1 MPIKYEKLTPHVAF
15 SVEYQGKIIPIF
27 HAYDEDDMSRK
38 LDEWFTAD
46 VNEGVRDHQTKKE
59 GLLGEV
65 GYTMEYNRD
74 EWYFCTHKLFEKMK
88 YMPEFQDERKQ
99 YSWEWDASLI
109 VQTAINYGLIG
120 FDDDYRFVN
129 TMMIEDP
136 IKSCTGGFVYP
147 YEIKEVSN
155 G

>member
-1 MPIKYEKLTPHVAF
+1 
-15 SVEYQGKIIPIF
+15 
-27 HAYDEDDMSRK
+27 
-38 LDEWFTAD
+38 
-46 VNEGVRDHQTKKE
+46 
-59 GLLGEV
+59 
-65 GYTMEYNRD
+65 
-74 EWYFCTHKLFEKMK
+74 MK
-88 YMPEFQDERKQ
+88 YMPEFQDERKE